1 MRATRNRTPV
11 VRNVVVYG
19 SPVLRE
25 KAKPVTK
32 VDDRI
37 RCLAE
42 DMIETMRAR
51 NGLGLAAEQ
60 IGETVAMCVIE
71 IPPHALEDQDG
82 EPVAVPMPM
91 VLINPKIVETAGTVT
106 LQEGCLSF
114 PDIFVSVARALEVTA
129 AFQDLDGEKRTVRAR
144 GLLARAIQHE
154 LDHLAGVLLVD
165 RMSVIKKISLSGKLK
180 KLKKQGSA
188 GPVGS

>member
-1 MRATRNRTPV
+1 MDI
-11 VRNVVVYG
+11 G
-19 SPVLRE
+19 SF
-25 KAKPVTK
+25 A
-32 VDDRI
+32 
-37 RCLAE
+37 
-42 DMIETMRAR
+42 
-51 NGLGLAAEQ
+51 
-60 IGETVAMCVIE
+60 
-71 IPPHALEDQDG
+71 